1 MLHYYHAILLGFTF
15 VFFRNKSKDETTYY
29 ILHTTLSALKTIENK
44 SEKML
49 NLREKKLI
57 LLQHYIII
65 ILLHI
70 NLSLEINLHIYI
82 RIINSNF
89 QLKITSLST
98 NAKQ

>member
-65 ILLHI
+65 TYKPFSW
-70 NLSLEINLHIYI
+70 NQSSQIYK
-82 RIINSNF
+82 NNKF
-89 QLKITSLST
+89 QFST
-98 NAKQ
+98 QNNQS